1 MKAVFAGTVLADA
14 DESELVQ
21 IEGNYY
27 FPPSTVHPA
36 ALIESPTPYT
46 CPWKGA
52 CQYYSVV
59 VDGEKHEDL
68 AWAYPEPYP
77 SAIERVGTDF
87 SGYVAFSPEV
97 EVRS

>member
-1 MKAVFAGTVLADA
+1 MKAVFAGTVLAEA

-21 IEGNYY
+21 IEGNFY

-36 ALIESPTPYT
+36 ALVESPTPHSSSE
-46 CPWKGA
+46 KGVR
-52 CQYYSVV
+52 QNYSVI

-68 AWAYPEPYP
+68 AWTYPEPSP
-77 SAIERVGTDF
+77 SEIEAVGTDF

>member
-1 MKAVFAGTVLADA
+1 MKAVFAGTVLAEA
-14 DESELVQ
+14 DESEVVQ

-36 ALIESPTPYT
+36 ALVESPTPHT
-46 CPWKGA
+46 SPENGVR
-52 CQYYSVV
+52 QYYSVI
-59 VDGEKHEDL
+59 VDDEKHEDL
-68 AWAYPEPYP
+68 AWSYPEPHS
-77 SAIERVGTDF
+77 SALEKVGTDF